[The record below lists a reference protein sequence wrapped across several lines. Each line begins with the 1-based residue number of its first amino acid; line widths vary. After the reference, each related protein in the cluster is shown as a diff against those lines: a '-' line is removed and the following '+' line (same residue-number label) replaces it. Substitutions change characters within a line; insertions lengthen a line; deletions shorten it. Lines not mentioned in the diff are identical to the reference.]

1 MNARLRVLVPVF
13 MLSLVGIV
21 GPHIQ
26 PAFATRATITV
37 NTAAG
42 VGASDGKCSL
52 VEAIQAANSN
62 TAVDTCHTGSST
74 GTDTVAF
81 ATGINGQVIHLSSPP
96 DVHSNVIIKGNGRSK
111 TQVADFEFTTSGG
124 TSTFE
129 HLTLVDVNNED
140 ATANVIDVKATSEMN
155 NNSGS
160 GEKSVMHISNS
171 TFPGVTNNSSD
182 DNTAVSTLTITKS
195 IVTDVIDNN
204 SFTGSVSHLT
214 VTNSKT
220 REIDNNSGGS
230 ITTGSIKNTTVSI
243 FTPAGDGVSVSGGT
257 GTTVTITGSTVVGF
271 GVGVDTDG
279 KTKIVNS
286 SIVGNISENVEVNGG
301 TTTVL
306 NSTLTKSDLGVDRSA
321 GSIKLTNSIVALNSS
336 PNCTGTVGSGGG
348 NISDDG
354 SCHLSKPLDHNNKNP
369 KLETLANHGGRTQTQ
384 LPQQGSPAIDGGLN
398 GPCPAIDQR
407 GKKRPQDGNHDGTKV
422 CDVEAVEI
430 VP

>member
-1 MNARLRVLVPVF
+1 MGSLDRTGGFWMNVRFAVF
-13 MLSLVGIV
+13 VTAFLLSLVGV
-21 GPHIQ
+21 VVPGME
-26 PAFATRATITV
+26 PASAAGATITV
-37 NTAAG
+37 NTPDDVAA
-42 VGASDGKCSL
+42 ADGHCSL
-52 VEAIQAANSN
+52 REALQAADTNH
-62 TAVDTCHTGSST
+62 AVDTCHTGSSS
-74 GTDTVAF
+74 GSDTIQF
-81 ATGINGQVIHLSSPP
+81 ATAINGQTITLQPGGLEV
-96 DVHSNVIIKGNGRSK
+96 DSNVIIKGNGRSK
-111 TQVADFEFTTSGG
+111 TVIAGDEFFNSNG
-124 TSTFE
+124 TSTYE
-129 HLTLVDVNNED
+129 HITLVDVNNEA
-140 ATANVIDVKATSEMN
+140 ATAHVIDVKATREMN

-204 SFTGSVSHLT
+204 SFTGSISHLT

-230 ITTGSIKNTTVSI
+230 TTTGSIKNTTVSI
-243 FTPAGDGVSVSGGT
+243 FTPAGDGVSVSGGA
-257 GTTVTITGSTVVGF
+257 GTT
-271 GVGVDTDG
+271 VDTDG

-286 SIVGNISENVEVNGG
+286 SIVGNIEKNVEVNGG

-336 PNCTGTVGSGGG
+336 PNCTGAVGSGGG

-354 SCHLSKPLDHNNKNP
+354 SCHFSKPHDHNNKNP
-369 KLETLANHGGRTQTQ
+369 KLGTLANHGGRTQTQ

-422 CDVEAVEI
+422 CDVGAVEI